1 MKKEL
6 GLKKI
11 VHYFGLCLTFVVLG
25 NSLWIVW
32 QAYFE
37 NARADWLWLVI
48 GGVISIGVFIAIIQ
62 ISKVLEKNYLGWLLL
77 VLFLLTIP
85 KIIMIF
91 IYPLEP
97 VSDMWSYNVLADL
110 RASGFSWLI
119 LLKRGML
126 DLDLIYPHVLHIG
139 SLFGAFYWVVM
150 KNVLVLQFLN
160 ITLTFLD
167 AILLY
172 YIIEFWGG
180 KRAGIIAA
188 LLFYLI
194 PNYYIYSGLIGAEPL
209 WLTFVLLSV
218 FFFNKL
224 FRPEYERTTRQY
236 WAFTA
241 AVIASLLVGN
251 LFRPMMLIIAA
262 ANFLYAIFS
271 YGNDRASQRYSAK
284 KRIATSAIILGAFLV
299 VSGFQTQLDRL
310 WYQLPVANAN
320 VGIDYTIATGQNSDK
335 NGMYNEK
342 IIEQLE
348 KIKEDTTISQAKR
361 FDEMQTYLI
370 QYRDNQFAQRKTF
383 GQWTGFLEAKMK
395 NFATDETWVRLIY
408 QNIKLYPSDEVFI
421 QKKSV
426 KIWDAIITSNQLLF
440 IAASLLALLKR
451 LFWNRHPRLS
461 SHNDN
466 GLFYFEMLYVA
477 IIVFYLIVEIQ
488 SRYQVP
494 LYLSVISFVA
504 LGFYSKNNSLRKIK
518 EE

>member
-1 MKKEL
+1 M
-6 GLKKI
+6 
-11 VHYFGLCLTFVVLG
+11 
-25 NSLWIVW
+25 
-32 QAYFE
+32 
-37 NARADWLWLVI
+37 
-48 GGVISIGVFIAIIQ
+48 
-62 ISKVLEKNYLGWLLL
+62 
-77 VLFLLTIP
+77 
-85 KIIMIF
+85 
-91 IYPLEP
+91 
-97 VSDMWSYNVLADL
+97 
-110 RASGFSWLI
+110 
-119 LLKRGML
+119 
-126 DLDLIYPHVLHIG
+126 
-139 SLFGAFYWVVM
+139 
-150 KNVLVLQFLN
+150 
-160 ITLTFLD
+160 
-167 AILLY
+167 
-172 YIIEFWGG
+172 
-180 KRAGIIAA
+180 
-188 LLFYLI
+188 
-194 PNYYIYSGLIGAEPL
+194 
-209 WLTFVLLSV
+209 SV

-348 KIKEDTTISQAKR
+348 KIKQDTTISQAKR
-361 FDEMQTYLI
+361 FNEMQTYLI
-370 QYRDNQFAQRKTF
+370 QYRDNQFAQRKIF

-494 LYLSVISFVA
+494 LYLSLASFVA
-504 LGFYSKNNSLRKIK
+504 LGFYSKNSSLRKIK

>member
-1 MKKEL
+1 M
-6 GLKKI
+6 
-11 VHYFGLCLTFVVLG
+11 
-25 NSLWIVW
+25 
-32 QAYFE
+32 
-37 NARADWLWLVI
+37 
-48 GGVISIGVFIAIIQ
+48 
-62 ISKVLEKNYLGWLLL
+62 
-77 VLFLLTIP
+77 
-85 KIIMIF
+85 
-91 IYPLEP
+91 
-97 VSDMWSYNVLADL
+97 
-110 RASGFSWLI
+110 
-119 LLKRGML
+119 
-126 DLDLIYPHVLHIG
+126 
-139 SLFGAFYWVVM
+139 
-150 KNVLVLQFLN
+150 
-160 ITLTFLD
+160 TFLD

-342 IIEQLE
+342 NHRATRKNKTRYNNQPSQ
-348 KIKEDTTISQAKR
+348 TI
-361 FDEMQTYLI
+361 
-370 QYRDNQFAQRKTF
+370 
-383 GQWTGFLEAKMK
+383 
-395 NFATDETWVRLIY
+395 
-408 QNIKLYPSDEVFI
+408 
-421 QKKSV
+421 
-426 KIWDAIITSNQLLF
+426 
-440 IAASLLALLKR
+440 
-451 LFWNRHPRLS
+451 
-461 SHNDN
+461 
-466 GLFYFEMLYVA
+466 
-477 IIVFYLIVEIQ
+477 
-488 SRYQVP
+488 
-494 LYLSVISFVA
+494 
-504 LGFYSKNNSLRKIK
+504 
-518 EE
+518 